1 MSSRAASIA
10 RMSKRIIAAGLVLA
24 GSLVLAPLAPATAAP
39 ATVSGSPVVASH
51 VVTAKAKVFKNC
63 KALNKVYKGGV
74 AKKGVKYNKVSGKKR
89 AFKVKP
95 PTRSSTATRTAS
107 PARGERPSP
116 SLRLTGSPET
126 LGWRH
131 G

>member
-1 MSSRAASIA
+1 MSSQAASIA
-10 RMSKRIIAAGLVLA
+10 RMSKRTIAAGLVLA
-24 GSLVLAPLAPATAAP
+24 GSLVLSPLAPATAAP
-39 ATVSGSPVVASH
+39 VASSGSTVVASH

-95 PTRSSTATRTAS
+95 KISTALYKANKKLDRDKDGIAC
-107 PARGERPSP
+107 EK
-116 SLRLTGSPET
+116 
-126 LGWRH
+126 
-131 G
+131 